1 MTLRSAVK
9 ARRSRCRSI
18 SWYLELLGLIY
29 RYGEGR
35 LRDIGDHKN
44 SDHATILVVEVL
56 VGKLNSHDEVNR
68 ARGDLEHVQNDRND
82 VQTAITLRVFEVQR
96 EAC

>member
-9 ARRSRCRSI
+9 ARRSRSRSI

-35 LRDIGDHKN
+35 LQDIGDHKN
-44 SDHATILVVEVL
+44 ANHATILVVEVL
-56 VGKLNSHDEVNR
+56 VGKLNSHEVNR
-68 ARGDLEHVQNDRND
+68 ARGDLAHVQNDRND